1 MANLKPTNDHIEA
14 LSKAKILLMS
24 KPNSVF
30 FVTLCFSLKHKFSE
44 EIPTACTDG
53 KEILFNPGFFMELTP
68 EERVF
73 LLLHETMHAAYLHM
87 LRLAGKNLKRW
98 NIACDHVINLQ
109 LIERGYKMPQGGYA
123 DRQYIGMSAEEVEA
137 LLPENIEEPFEIDLK
152 QFTGPA
158 NEIEG
163 DIQDALV
170 RASIQSKMSDD
181 APGTIPGEI
190 QIFLDRL
197 LNPKLPAKK
206 ILQKY
211 FSSFA
216 KTDYSFRRPNKRFA
230 PKHYLPTLHGT
241 KLCDLVFAVD
251 TSGSV
256 TDEEFLR
263 FISEIS
269 GILRM
274 LKPDK
279 ITLIQFDT
287 EIKSVDIIKNVSDLM
302 RVSFTGRGGTEIGE
316 VVEWINTNK
325 PQVTLIFTDGHFR
338 FRSYETRHDV
348 VWLIHGHPNFNAQF
362 GKVIHYEV

>member
-1 MANLKPTNDHIEA
+1 MANLKPNNDHIEA
-14 LSKAKILLMS
+14 LSKAKILLMT

-30 FVTLCFSLKHKFSE
+30 FVTLCFSLRHKFSE

-53 KEILFNPGFFMELTP
+53 KEILFNPSFFMELTAD
-68 EERVF
+68 ERVF
-73 LLLHETMHAAYLHM
+73 FLLHETLHCAYLHM
-87 LRLAGKNLKRW
+87 LRRGERDPKRW

-109 LIERGYKMPQGGYA
+109 LKERGYKMPEGGYA
-123 DRQYIGMSAEEVEA
+123 A
-137 LLPENIEEPFEIDLK
+137 P
-152 QFTGPA
+152 QFTGLGVEEVYDLLPDDPSAPCDMDLKEGGSDA
-158 NEIEG
+158 NELQG

-170 RASIQSKMSDD
+170 RASIQSKMAND

-190 QIFLDRL
+190 EIFLDRL

-211 FSSFA
+211 FNAFA
-216 KTDYSFRRPNKRFA
+216 KSDYTFRRPNKRFA
-230 PKHYLPTLHGT
+230 PQHYLPTLHGT
-241 KLCDLVFAVD
+241 KLSDLVFAVD

-263 FISEIS
+263 FISEIN

-287 EIKSVDIIKNVSDLM
+287 EIKSIDIIKSVSDLM

-316 VVEWINTNK
+316 IIDWVNANN
-325 PQVTLIFTDGHFR
+325 PQVMLVFTDGHFR
-338 FRSYETRHDV
+338 FRSHKTQHDV
-348 VWLIHGHPNFNAQF
+348 VWLIHGHPNFTAPY

>member
-1 MANLKPTNDHIEA
+1 MANLKPTNDHNEA

-53 KEILFNPGFFMELTP
+53 KEILFNPGFFMELNA

-73 LLLHETMHAAYLHM
+73 LLLHETMHCAYLHM
-87 LRLAGKNLKRW
+87 LRRNERAPRRW

-109 LIERGYKMPQGGYA
+109 LIERGYKMPQGGLA
-123 DRQYIGMSAEEVEA
+123 DPAYKGLGTEEVYD
-137 LLPENIEEPFEIDLK
+137 LLPDDPKTTCDMDLK
-152 QFTGPA
+152 EGSGVPE
-158 NEIEG
+158 EIQS

-170 RASIQSKMSDD
+170 RASIQSRMSDD
-181 APGTIPGEI
+181 VPGTIPGEI

-230 PKHYLPTLHGT
+230 PQHYLPTLHGT

-302 RVSFTGRGGTEIGE
+302 QVSFTGRGGTEIGE

-338 FRSYETRHDV
+338 FRNYETRHDV
-348 VWLIHGHPNFNAQF
+348 VWLIHGHPNFNAKF